1 MTSQP
6 KTSRIPA
13 PIYAAAGA
21 GDLAYQQLRKLP
33 AAVSELRNRLA
44 ADLSTVNGA
53 ELRQKATETLRTA
66 AATADNLR
74 RQAASDLDLSRLR
87 ETATRNAAVVVAGA
101 HAAQERAVTTYGALV
116 DHGERVVGA
125 GVLEAADTVNTD
137 IETTERVPAPTPA
150 QLAEAAEAEP
160 PAVTKRATKAAGKP
174 DTKATGKPATK
185 PATSST
191 KSPRATK
198 RTPPARD

>member
-13 PIYAAAGA
+13 PLYAAAGA

-33 AAVSELRNRLA
+33 AAVSELRNRVA
-44 ADLSTVNGA
+44 ADLSTVDGA

-66 AATADNLR
+66 TATAENLR
-74 RQAASDLDLSRLR
+74 RRAASDLDLIRLW
-87 ETATRNAAVVVAGA
+87 ETATRNAAVVVASTQ
-101 HAAQERAVTTYGALV
+101 AAQERAVTTYGALV
-116 DHGERVVGA
+116 GHGERVVGA

-137 IETTERVPAPTPA
+137 IETTEQAPAPTPA
-150 QLAEAAEAEP
+150 QLAEAAEDKPA
-160 PAVTKRATKAAGKP
+160 AVTKRATKAAGKS
-174 DTKATGKPATK
+174 A
-185 PATSST
+185 SSAT

-198 RTPPARD
+198 RTPPAHD

>member
-13 PIYAAAGA
+13 PIYAAAGV

-33 AAVSELRNRLA
+33 AAVTELRNRVA
-44 ADLSTVNGA
+44 ADLSAVDGA
-53 ELRQKATETLRTA
+53 ELRQKATETWRTA
-66 AATADNLR
+66 TVTAENLR
-74 RQAASDLDLSRLR
+74 RRAASDLDLSRLR
-87 ETATRNAAVVVAGA
+87 ETATRNAAVVVASA
-101 HAAQERAVTTYGALV
+101 QAAQERAVTTYGALV
-116 DHGERVVGA
+116 GHGERVVGA

-137 IETTERVPAPTPA
+137 IERTEQAPPTPA
-150 QLAEAAEAEP
+150 QVAEAAEVKP
-160 PAVTKRATKAAGKP
+160 PAVTKRATKAAG
-174 DTKATGKPATK
+174 K

>member
-1 MTSQP
+1 MTNQP

-33 AAVSELRNRLA
+33 AAVTELRNRVA
-44 ADLSTVNGA
+44 ADLSTVDGA

-66 AATADNLR
+66 TATAENLR
-74 RQAASDLDLSRLR
+74 RRAASDLDLSRLR

-101 HAAQERAVTTYGALV
+101 QAAQERAVTTYGALV
-116 DHGERVVGA
+116 GHGERIVGA

-137 IETTERVPAPTPA
+137 IETTEQAPAPTPA
-150 QLAEAAEAEP
+150 QVAEAAETK
-160 PAVTKRATKAAGKP
+160 PAAVKKRATKAAGKP
-174 DTKATGKPATK
+174 AA
-185 PATSST
+185 SST

>member
-13 PIYAAAGA
+13 PLYAAAGA

-33 AAVSELRNRLA
+33 AAVTELRNRVA
-44 ADLSTVNGA
+44 ADLGTVNGA

-66 AATADNLR
+66 TATAENLR
-74 RQAASDLDLSRLR
+74 RRAASDLDLSRLR
-87 ETATRNAAVVVAGA
+87 ETATRNAAVVVASA
-101 HAAQERAVTTYGALV
+101 QAAQERAVTTYGALV
-116 DHGERVVGA
+116 GHGERVVGA

-137 IETTERVPAPTPA
+137 IETTEQPPAPTPA
-150 QLAEAAEAEP
+150 QLAEAAEVKPA
-160 PAVTKRATKAAGKP
+160 AVTKRATKAAGKP
-174 DTKATGKPATK
+174 A
-185 PATSST
+185 SSAT

>member
-33 AAVSELRNRLA
+33 AAVTELRNRVA
-44 ADLSTVNGA
+44 ADLSTVDGA

-66 AATADNLR
+66 TATAENLR
-74 RQAASDLDLSRLR
+74 RRAASDLDLSRLR

-101 HAAQERAVTTYGALV
+101 QAAQERAVTTYGVLV
-116 DHGERVVGA
+116 GHGERVVGA

-137 IETTERVPAPTPA
+137 IETTEQAPAPTPA
-150 QLAEAAEAEP
+150 QVAEAAETK
-160 PAVTKRATKAAGKP
+160 PAAVKKRATKAAGKP
-174 DTKATGKPATK
+174 AA
-185 PATSST
+185 SST

>member
-33 AAVSELRNRLA
+33 AAVTELGNRVV
-44 ADLSTVNGA
+44 ADLSTVDGA

-66 AATADNLR
+66 TATAENLR
-74 RQAASDLDLSRLR
+74 RRAASDLDLSRLR
-87 ETATRNAAVVVAGA
+87 ETATRNAAVVVASA
-101 HAAQERAVTTYGALV
+101 QAAQERAVTTYGALV
-116 DHGERVVGA
+116 GHGERVVGA

-137 IETTERVPAPTPA
+137 IETTEQAPAPTPA
-150 QLAEAAEAEP
+150 QVAEAAGAKP
-160 PAVTKRATKAAGKP
+160 AAVTKRATKAAG
-174 DTKATGKPATK
+174 K

>member
-33 AAVSELRNRLA
+33 AAVTELRNRVA

-53 ELRQKATETLRTA
+53 ELRQKATETWRTA
-66 AATADNLR
+66 AVTAENLR
-74 RQAASDLDLSRLR
+74 RRAASDLDLSRLR

-101 HAAQERAVTTYGALV
+101 QAAQERAATTYGALV
-116 DHGERVVGA
+116 GHGERVVGA

-137 IETTERVPAPTPA
+137 IETTEQAPAPTPA
-150 QLAEAAEAEP
+150 QAAEAAEAKP
-160 PAVTKRATKAAGKP
+160 PAVTKRATKAAG
-174 DTKATGKPATK
+174 K